1 MLIFIVIFFALA
13 VIVKS
18 YTYVDA
24 NEILPKDI
32 YKAAIPAV
40 IALTCLILRE
50 TYFVL
55 PEETTVSMQYIY
67 YRQYLLWGFMAL
79 MAYVFRFVLYG
90 SVYYYRRRSNS

>member
-1 MLIFIVIFFALA
+1 MLIFVVIFFALA

-32 YKAAIPAV
+32 FKSAILAI
-40 IALTCLILRE
+40 IALTCFILRE
-50 TYFVL
+50 TYFAL
-55 PEETTVSMQYIY
+55 PEETTISMQYLY

-79 MAYVFRFVLYG
+79 MAYVFRFALYG
-90 SVYYYRRRSNS
+90 SVYFYRRRLNR